1 MIFFSVWCFAKIINP
16 FVPFPCLSILWVE
29 SEATMRSFYSFST
42 NPLEPLWLSSNWK
55 VIFTTA
61 ALLCGMIFREELVK
75 SILLH
80 WTCKLSLHFMN
91 SSDSLSGDD
100 SGSHRWCGDDISLGK
115 GKRWNVST
123 FPPTPF
129 HPSPPLP
136 FHFHLLC
143 PSTPHLPFPSYPPR
157 RGRLTSSYNGGSF
170 KTKWKQPS

>member
-1 MIFFSVWCFAKIINP
+1 MFCQDNKSICAFFPVFP
-16 FVPFPCLSILWVE
+16 FFE
-29 SEATMRSFYSFST
+29 SNQKLQCAVFYSFTTS
-42 NPLEPLWLSSNWK
+42 PLEHFGCLQIGRSFSPPQLYFVVWSSERNLSSPSYYPGLASFP
-55 VIFTTA
+55 FTLWIHLIA
-61 ALLCGMIFREELVK
+61 NQVMI
-75 SILLH
+75 
-80 WTCKLSLHFMN
+80 
-91 SSDSLSGDD
+91 